1 MLRLASLDDIDEI
14 YNLNTELFLVLNNLR
29 DDIYNPVGFPKIFI
43 KSMINSLNS
52 DYIVIED
59 DDKIVGYALIEERV
73 SPYKDY
79 EAFVEDRFAFIY
91 EFFILPE
98 YRNKGYGRKIL
109 DEAMQWAKNR
119 GLTDIELNVLSNNYS
134 ARAFYERMGFDEF
147 QLKLRKKIMWF
158 MIWQIKEDVV

>member
-14 YNLNTELFLVLNNLR
+14 YNLNTEFFLVLNNLR
-29 DDIYNPVGFPKIFI
+29 EDIYNPVGFPKIFI

-91 EFFILPE
+91 EFVILPE